1 MSDERSSEASSVT
14 LGEKL
19 AALRTVI
26 SYDPTRFGGV
36 VALSLVVAVFEGVG
50 LSFLLPLVEA
60 GRTSLTVA
68 SDQTVVSWF
77 AAAYGTVGVP
87 FTFETLLGGA
97 ALALG
102 LRFGMATFVR
112 YLQAQLVADYIRS
125 LKTGVFRGILDADLS
140 YVDERGSDELLNTL
154 VTQSNYPATVLS
166 SVLSVVERT
175 LLVFTYLI
183 LALAVDPLLTTAVAA
198 LLGVITVGVRSVV
211 GSAYGAGSGIASA
224 NTAIQSHAQAG
235 VQGIR
240 DVRLFG
246 LDDVAATRYTDALD
260 DYIDAVVGL
269 RANQAI
275 VSNLHRFA
283 AAVVVLVAVYLAL
296 TWAALSLGAV
306 GLLLF
311 AMLRLGPGVS
321 SLQSQL
327 YGLDGKLPH
336 LVETLRE
343 LDELA
348 AARAVRGGDADV
360 PEPVESV
367 AFDGVSFRY
376 PDGDQGV
383 SNVSLRAGR
392 GEFIAIVGG
401 SGAGKSTIVSLLAR
415 LYAPDT
421 GTIRVDGTDLSTVRV
436 DDWRDRLA
444 VVRQNPY
451 IFDDTLRNN
460 VLASAPEASEAA
472 FERACADAGVTAFA
486 EGLSDGY
493 DTVLGED
500 GVRLSGGQKQRVA
513 IARALLRDA
522 DVVVF
527 DEATSNLD
535 AQMEESV
542 LGSVRE
548 ATRNRVFVVVT
559 HRLGSIVDADRIYTV
574 ADGRMVEDGTHEE
587 LVAAEG
593 TYASLYASMSGF
605 ELGDTDSTDD
615 SGGDGADH
623 SDTESVAAADSD

>member
-1 MSDERSSEASSVT
+1 MSDEHSSEAPSAT

-77 AAAYGTVGVP
+77 AAAYGAVGVP

-211 GSAYGAGSGIASA
+211 GSAYGAGSSIAAA
-224 NTAIQSHAQAG
+224 NTEIQAHAQAG

-269 RANQAI
+269 RVNQAI

-360 PEPVESV
+360 PAPVESV

-383 SNVSLRAGR
+383 SNVSLRAER

-421 GTIRVDGTDLSTVRV
+421 GTIRVNGTDLSTVRV

-444 VVRQNPY
+444 VVRQDPY
-451 IFDDTLRNN
+451 
-460 VLASAPEASEAA
+460 
-472 FERACADAGVTAFA
+472 
-486 EGLSDGY
+486 
-493 DTVLGED
+493 
-500 GVRLSGGQKQRVA
+500 
-513 IARALLRDA
+513 
-522 DVVVF
+522 
-527 DEATSNLD
+527 
-535 AQMEESV
+535 
-542 LGSVRE
+542 
-548 ATRNRVFVVVT
+548 
-559 HRLGSIVDADRIYTV
+559 
-574 ADGRMVEDGTHEE
+574 
-587 LVAAEG
+587 
-593 TYASLYASMSGF
+593 
-605 ELGDTDSTDD
+605 
-615 SGGDGADH
+615 
-623 SDTESVAAADSD
+623 